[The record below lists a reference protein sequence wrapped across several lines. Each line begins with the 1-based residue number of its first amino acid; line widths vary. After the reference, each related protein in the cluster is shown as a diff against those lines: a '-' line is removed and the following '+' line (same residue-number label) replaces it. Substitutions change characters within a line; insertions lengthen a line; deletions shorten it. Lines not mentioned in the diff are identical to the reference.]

1 MGHLWGMNTA
11 PELSAA
17 ARHLAA
23 MIRCPSVTPDTA
35 GTLDYL
41 VNALEPLGFACE
53 RVTFSDDGTPDVD
66 NLYARLG
73 TDGPHLM
80 FAGHTDVVPAGNEA
94 AWTLPPFAA
103 EVRDGV
109 MYGRGAVDMKGGIA
123 CFVAAVEAYM
133 EKHGQPSGSVSF
145 LITGDEE
152 GPSVNGTDKLLKW
165 AAERGERWDASI
177 VGEPSNPEAIGDA
190 IKNGRRGS
198 LSGRII
204 VHGVQGHSAY
214 PHLSDNPVRGMMD
227 LLDAL
232 LAAPFDEGTE
242 YFQPTNMEV
251 TTVDVGNPAVNV
263 IPAEAVA
270 GFNIRFNDIWDED
283 SLKAEI
289 LARLDKGARAG
300 RVRQDKNK
308 PVAFSVE
315 WVGRVSPVFLTSD
328 TALVETLSAAIR
340 ATTNQQ
346 AELSTGGGTSDAR
359 FIKDYCPVVEFG
371 LIGRTMHQTDE
382 RIALSDLDTLTAV
395 YLEFLERWFAIA

>member
-23 MIRCPSVTPDTA
+23 MIRCPSVTPDIA

-41 VNALEPLGFACE
+41 ASALEPLGFACK

-103 EVRDGV
+103 EVKDGM

-133 EKHGQPSGSVSF
+133 EKHGAPAGSVSF

-340 ATTNQQ
+340 ATTNKQ

-395 YLEFLERWFAIA
+395 YLEFLERWFTIA

>member
-41 VNALEPLGFACE
+41 AAALEPLGFACE
-53 RVTFSDDGTPDVD
+53 RVTFSDDDTPDVD

-103 EVRDGV
+103 EVKDGM

-123 CFVAAVEAYM
+123 CFVAAVEAYV
-133 EKHGQPSGSVSF
+133 EKHGQPAGSVSF

-300 RVRQDKNK
+300 RVRPDKGK

-340 ATTNQQ
+340 ATTNKQ

-371 LIGRTMHQTDE
+371 LIGQTMHQTDE